1 MKMQLNI
8 DIEETNLQ
16 EQISRYM
23 SDKKQET
30 DEFLLEA
37 IRYFFQKNEQ
47 KPLLSREEIRKTV
60 ENSQRIEGYEPASKE
75 VRDRVKLLMKKY
87 NVKVSF

>member
-1 MKMQLNI
+1 MQLNI
-8 DIEETNLQ
+8 NIEDTNLQ
-16 EQISRYM
+16 EQISRYLL
-23 SDKKQET
+23 DKKQKT

-37 IRYFFQKNEQ
+37 ITNLFQKEEQ
-47 KPLLSREEIRKTV
+47 KPLMTKEEIAKTV

-75 VRDRVKLLMKKY
+75 VRDRIKLLMKKH